1 MFWGGYTKELKD
13 EGRMDTTHNDEIP
26 AESQKIIQE
35 FMVKVQ
41 SIMRCDKAQDKVK
54 YKSLIQKLPTEYHL
68 AYHKLYQYVAFY
80 IIAMHFA
87 RRGREGN
94 IFLTT
99 LKMFFPP
106 QKI

>member
-1 MFWGGYTKELKD
+1 MFWGGYTKELKE

-26 AESQKIIQE
+26 AESLKETQK
-35 FMVKVQ
+35 FLVLLQ

-54 YKSLIQKLPTEYHL
+54 YMSLIQKLPTEYQL
-68 AYHKLYQYVAFY
+68 GYHRLFQYAAFY

-94 IFLTT
+94 IFS
-99 LKMFFPP
+99 PP
-106 QKI
+106 KT

>member
-1 MFWGGYTKELKD
+1 MFWGGYTKELKV

-26 AESQKIIQE
+26 ADSLEKIQE
-35 FMVKVQ
+35 HLVLLQ

-54 YKSLIQKLPTEYHL
+54 YKSLIQKLPTEYQQD
-68 AYHKLYQYVAFY
+68 YHRLFQYAAFF

-94 IFLTT
+94 NFNNFKNI
-99 LKMFFPP
+99 FPP
-106 QKI
+106 QKN